1 MSDSQGV
8 DVQKWQDL
16 GMECGSVREPW
27 SQSFGLRSDIP
38 GEVRRREKGKEKKN
52 LPRSSSWG
60 ILMAGRQELDKAG
73 KDTEE
78 VSSLARSG
86 LGRHPRAGTSRG
98 QLERLSD
105 KPQQERCTVGSTQ
118 CRCSWM

>member
-1 MSDSQGV
+1 
-8 DVQKWQDL
+8 
-16 GMECGSVREPW
+16 
-27 SQSFGLRSDIP
+27 
-38 GEVRRREKGKEKKN
+38 
-52 LPRSSSWG
+52 
-60 ILMAGRQELDKAG
+60 MAGRQELDKAE

-86 LGRHPRAGTSRG
+86 LGRHPCAGTSRG

-118 CRCSWM
+118 CSWM